1 MEKIVELL
9 KALQVALVHVETW
22 EPITDLEKVPWEEEK
37 VRTP

>member
-1 MEKIVELL
+1 MEKIVKLL
-9 KALQVALVHVETW
+9 KALQVALVHIEIW